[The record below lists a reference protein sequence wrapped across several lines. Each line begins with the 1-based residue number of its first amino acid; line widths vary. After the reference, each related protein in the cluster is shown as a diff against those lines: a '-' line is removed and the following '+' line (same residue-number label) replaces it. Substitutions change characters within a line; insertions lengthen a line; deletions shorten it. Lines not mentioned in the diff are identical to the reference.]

1 MASTP
6 VGPDELRGLV
16 LGTLFPGF
24 AGTDEP
30 PQRLAE
36 LIEAGLGGVILFGRN
51 VDPVRG
57 DAGVT
62 RLVSRLHALR
72 PDLIVGID
80 EEGGDVTRLDVNTGS
95 AYPGSAALGVI
106 DDPALTHEVAAS
118 LATRLRSCGF
128 DLNFAPVADVD
139 VDTRNPVVGVRS
151 FGSDPQL
158 VARHVHAAVT
168 GQQVRG
174 LAASVKHFPGH
185 GATSEDSHVTTPVVN
200 APRGLLERREL
211 VPFRAALAAGVK
223 VVMTAHIRVSALDPD
238 NPATMS
244 RAVISGLLRDE
255 LGFDGVVMTDGLDM
269 HAISRTVG
277 HAEGGVRALV
287 AGVDALCVGGD
298 STNPALVEEMAG
310 AIVAAVQSGRLPYPR
325 LVSAVERVRALAKW
339 RTLTVASD
347 GDGAGDP
354 AEVRAA
360 RRALVVRGDVT
371 LSAAPVVLELQGEPS
386 LAAGVVPWGMGAPLA
401 ELLPGTAVVDVHQGG
416 TPPHA
421 LLAAYPGRPVVVS
434 VRGIRRRPWQ
444 LDVVRAVRALRPDAV
459 VVDHDLSDPA
469 ELGEPYVLA
478 HGAARVT
485 AEAVAEVLSSLAV
498 GRTTAGRSASMHQ
511 RGVR

>member
-1 MASTP
+1 MATNPS
-6 VGPDELRGLV
+6 GPGELRGLA
-16 LGTLFPGF
+16 LRTLFPGF
-24 AGTDEP
+24 DGTDGP
-30 PQRLAE
+30 PPHLAD
-36 LIEAGLGGVILFGRN
+36 LIEDGLGGVVLFGRN

-62 RLVSRLHALR
+62 ALVARLHALR

-95 AYPGSAALGVI
+95 AYPGSAALGSI
-106 DDPALTHEVAAS
+106 DDPALTHDVAAS

-139 VDTRNPVVGVRS
+139 VDSSSPVVGVRS

-158 VARHVHAAVT
+158 VARHVLAAIT
-168 GQQVRG
+168 GQQSRG
-174 LAASVKHFPGH
+174 LAAGVKHFPGH
-185 GATSEDSHVTTPVVN
+185 GDTSEDSHVTTPIVG
-200 APRGLLERREL
+200 APRALLERREL

-238 NPATMS
+238 KPATMS
-244 RAVISGLLRDE
+244 TAVISGLLRDE

-277 HAEGGVRALV
+277 HAEGGVRALI

-298 STNPALVEEMAG
+298 STDPSLVEEMAA
-310 AIVAAVQSGRLPYPR
+310 AIVTAVQSGRLPYER
-325 LVSAVERVRALAKW
+325 LAEAAQRVRALARW
-339 RTLTVASD
+339 RTLPVLPD
-347 GDGAGDP
+347 GDAADEP

-360 RRALVVRGDVT
+360 RRALVVRGYVT
-371 LSAAPVVLELQGEPS
+371 LPSAPVVLELQGEPS
-386 LAAGVVPWGMGAPLA
+386 LAAGEVPWGMGAPLA
-401 ELLPGTAVVDVHQGG
+401 ELLPGTVVFEVHQNG
-416 TPPHA
+416 TSPQS
-421 LLAAYPGRPVVVS
+421 LLEAHPGRPVVVS
-434 VRGIRRRPWQ
+434 VRGVRRRPWQ
-444 LDVVRAVRALRPDAV
+444 LDVVRAVRALRPDAI

-485 AEAVAEVLSSLAV
+485 AQAVAELLSPLAA
-498 GRTTAGRSASMHQ
+498 GRPIAGRSA
-511 RGVR
+511 